1 MLNIQQL
8 TYYIPAILIALT
20 IHEFSHGFVAH
31 LLGDPT
37 PKNQGRLTLNP
48 LAHLDPLGTLMLI
61 VARFGWA
68 KPVQINPYNFRG
80 NRQFGLLLVSLA
92 GPVSNIVVALVGGI
106 LYNLVDVYSYV
117 WYLAVASLTIN
128 VYLALFNLLP
138 IPPLDGS
145 KILLGLLP
153 SRLHEYVYKLEGYG
167 PFILI
172 ILIVSNITGK
182 VLVPVAQVII
192 MAIVQIGALITGV

>member
-1 MLNIQQL
+1 MLNITQY
-8 TYYIPAILIALT
+8 TYFIPAILVALT
-20 IHEFSHGFVAH
+20 IHEFSHGFAAY

-37 PKNQGRLTLNP
+37 PKHQGRLTLNP
-48 LAHLDPLGTLMLI
+48 LAHLDPLGTLMLL

-68 KPVQINPYNFRG
+68 KPVQINPFNFRG

-92 GPVSNIVVALVGGI
+92 GPASNMVVALLGGI
-106 LYNLVDVYSYV
+106 LYNLVDVYSYA
-117 WYLAVASLTIN
+117 WYFAISLVTIN
-128 VYLALFNLLP
+128 VYLAIFNLLP

-153 SRLHEYVYKLEGYG
+153 RRFHESIYKLEAYG

-172 ILIVSNITGK
+172 ILIVSNITGR
-182 VLVPVAQVII
+182 VLIPIANVF
-192 MAIVQIGALITGV
+192 IVYFVEIGQMLTGI